1 MEQSH
6 SGHGTSGVTDFA
18 RGAPTDTLPLSQS
31 VQHSQ
36 ATHTNED
43 SHATR
48 RGSSA
53 VDGEQTGAGVYRA
66 DSTISQSHT
75 LTPSRGGTLK
85 KKGTLKK
92 SGSVKRSS
100 SRKSLRAESVK
111 SVGMGEKEDHAH
123 GWNEE
128 MNSAFY
134 TPVPTTGNP
143 TEILANR
150 FQGNTL
156 LVTRS
161 SYNILNRRDDS
172 SDNFADLRSVAEG
185 TQRFNRVFP
194 RHPKVLRSPVQV
206 PFDSL
211 KCNQQYHAS
220 PSLPYGRRY
229 RRCYAC
235 TTGLPQAIS
244 G

>member
-6 SGHGTSGVTDFA
+6 LVPGTSGVTDFA
-18 RGAPTDTLPLSQS
+18 RGAPTDTSPLSQS

-36 ATHTNED
+36 ATHTND
-43 SHATR
+43 DRDAPR

-53 VDGEQTGAGVYRA
+53 VDGEQTSTGIYRA

-100 SRKSLRAESVK
+100 SRKSLRAGSVK
-111 SVGMGEKEDHAH
+111 SLENGEKEDHAD

-150 FQGNTL
+150 FQGKTHL
-156 LVTRS
+156 IPCS
-161 SYNILNRRDDS
+161 SNYNLN
-172 SDNFADLRSVAEG
+172 
-185 TQRFNRVFP
+185 Q
-194 RHPKVLRSPVQV
+194 
-206 PFDSL
+206 
-211 KCNQQYHAS
+211 
-220 PSLPYGRRY
+220 
-229 RRCYAC
+229 
-235 TTGLPQAIS
+235 
-244 G
+244 